1 MLLKNKNYIREKFGY
16 SIINQNISLNNIE
29 SKEKNNEDQ
38 DQEQDH
44 DNVCDDLYTTNNI
57 IINKPNT
64 SEYEYSALP
73 SKSSIISNLNGNKS
87 NYKYDN
93 FNKSEPLNTLE
104 RKIMIYNINDKR
116 EIPFLL
122 YLFEYNEIDNN
133 YNFININVNKNDK
146 IDDIILFILKKIN
159 INVKY
164 SGYSVYKNENYMFF
178 EFSDKI
184 IEQCNTPYIWTLTS
198 EIINYKKIYNIDI
211 CNEIINLFLDNENI
225 INIYN
230 SNERS
235 IYEIPSVGYSIVDEL
250 EDTGDVLYFN
260 DYDYIF
266 KISKNKEFE
275 KKIICRYA
283 IFLGII
289 KLNMREN
296 NKIYKI
302 THNEYDSVYNLRLL
316 TIYEKNVLIKVE
328 NKNRFILLS
337 YF

>member
-16 SIINQNISLNNIE
+16 SIINQDISLNKIE

-38 DQEQDH
+38 EH

-73 SKSSIISNLNGNKS
+73 SKSSIISNLNGNV
-87 NYKYDN
+87 NGYKYDN
-93 FNKSEPLNTLE
+93 FNKNEPVNRLE

-122 YLFEYNEIDNN
+122 YLFEYNAIDNN

-164 SGYSVYKNENYMFF
+164 SGHSVYKNENYMFF
-178 EFSDKI
+178 EFSEKI
-184 IEQCNTPYIWTLTS
+184 VEQNNTPYMWALIS
-198 EIINYKKIYNIDI
+198 EIINYKKIYNIEI
-211 CNEIINLFLDNENI
+211 CNEIINLFLNNENI

-230 SNERS
+230 SNETS
-235 IYEIPSVGYSIVDEL
+235 IYEIPSVGYSVIDKL
-250 EDTGDVLYFN
+250 EDDRDVLYFN

-266 KISKNKEFE
+266 KISNNKEVDTIF
-275 KKIICRYA
+275 IGRYA

-296 NKIYKI
+296 NKIYKS
-302 THNEYDSVYNLRLL
+302 THNEYDSVYNINSL
-316 TIYEKNVLIKVE
+316 TLNEKNVSIKVE

-337 YF
+337 YL

>member
-16 SIINQNISLNNIE
+16 SIINQDISLNKIE
-29 SKEKNNEDQ
+29 SKDKNNEDQ
-38 DQEQDH
+38 EH

-64 SEYEYSALP
+64 SQYEYSALP
-73 SKSSIISNLNGNKS
+73 SKSSIVSNSNINKI

-93 FNKSEPLNTLE
+93 FNKNEPLNKLE
-104 RKIMIYNINDKR
+104 RKIMIYNINEQR

-122 YLFEYNEIDNN
+122 YLFEYDDIDNN
-133 YNFININVNKNDK
+133 YNFININVNQNDK

-178 EFSDKI
+178 EFSEKI
-184 IEQCNTPYIWTLTS
+184 VKQNNTPYMWALMS
-198 EIINYKKIYNIDI
+198 EIINYKKIYNVEI
-211 CNEIINLFLDNENI
+211 CNEIINLFLNNENI

-230 SNERS
+230 SNKTS
-235 IYEIPSVGYSIVDEL
+235 ICEIPSVGYSVIDKL
-250 EDTGDVLYFN
+250 EHDRDVLYFN

-266 KISKNKEFE
+266 KISNNKEVD
-275 KKIICRYA
+275 KKIIGRYA

-289 KLNMREN
+289 KLNKREKN
-296 NKIYKI
+296 EKYKSIHNK
-302 THNEYDSVYNLRLL
+302 YDSVYNIHSL
-316 TIYEKNVLIKVE
+316 TLYEKNISIKIE